1 MKAADG
7 PYVLDMHVRVS
18 GYGTDQQAAQ
28 HAQRIRRLL
37 GVALHTFVNV
47 TNLAVER
54 PTRKDNSARP

>member
-18 GYGTDQQAAQ
+18 GYGTDKQAAE
-28 HAQRIRRLL
+28 HAQRIRQML
-37 GVALHTFVNV
+37 GVALHAFVNV
-47 TNLAVER
+47 IDLAVER